1 MHNTET
7 CELLRK
13 SSLSPLQCCGL
24 WVIFSDTWR
33 YNVYRRQK
41 SKAAILLATANFP
54 DTESESSSD
63 SDDEGGGWNND
74 ASP

>member
-1 MHNTET
+1 MWTAAQILT
-7 CELLRK
+7 FPTPVLW
-13 SSLSPLQCCGL
+13 SLGE
-24 WVIFSDTWR
+24 FSDTWW
-33 YNVYRRQK
+33 YNVHRRQK